1 MNFRIF
7 LTGFMGSGK
16 SYTGRRLSEALGIP
30 FIDLDHWIEDQ
41 EGQSIQAIFEKSG
54 EAAFRQIEREA
65 LHQMIAYEQ
74 AVIACGGG
82 APCFF
87 DNMEWMNR
95 HGITVYLQTPVA
107 ELCRRLLP
115 EMAHRPLLKGLNE
128 HTLPAFIGE
137 KLALRE
143 PYYLQS
149 QVVAPLPGALEEM
162 LLALKEQMVT
172 GY

>member
-30 FIDLDHWIEDQ
+30 FVDLDTWIENQ
-41 EGQSIQAIFEKSG
+41 EGQSIQTIFEKSG

-65 LHQMIAYEQ
+65 LHQMIEYGQ

-95 HGITVYLQTPVA
+95 HGITVYLQTPVD

-115 EMAHRPLLKGLNE
+115 EMAHRPLLKGLDE
-128 HTLPAFIGE
+128 QTLPGYIGD

-162 LLALKEQMVT
+162 LVALMRQMVT

>member
-1 MNFRIF
+1 
-7 LTGFMGSGK
+7 
-16 SYTGRRLSEALGIP
+16 
-30 FIDLDHWIEDQ
+30 
-41 EGQSIQAIFEKSG
+41 
-54 EAAFRQIEREA
+54 
-65 LHQMIAYEQ
+65 MIAYEQ

-82 APCFF
+82 TPCFF

>member
-16 SYTGRRLSEALGIP
+16 SHFGRRLSEALGIP

-41 EGQSIQAIFEKSG
+41 EGKSVQAIFQNSG
-54 EAAFRQIEREA
+54 EAAFREIEREA
-65 LHQMIAYEQ
+65 LHQMIEYGQ

-95 HGITVYLQTPVA
+95 HGITVYLQTSVD

-115 EMAHRPLLKGLNE
+115 EMAHRPLLKGLDE
-128 HTLPAFIGE
+128 QTLPGFIEE

-143 PYYLQS
+143 PFYLQS
-149 QVVAPLPGALEEM
+149 QVVATLPGALEDM
-162 LLALKEQMVT
+162 LVALKVQMVT
-172 GY
+172 G

>member
-1 MNFRIF
+1 MNLRIF

-30 FIDLDHWIEDQ
+30 FVDLDNWIETQ
-41 EGQSIQAIFEKSG
+41 EGQSIQAIFNASG
-54 EAAFRQIEREA
+54 EAAFREIEREA
-65 LHQMIAYEQ
+65 LHQMIEYGQ

-95 HGITVYLQTPVA
+95 HGITVYLQTPVDD
-107 ELCRRLLP
+107 LCRRLLP
-115 EMAHRPLLKGLNE
+115 EMAHRPLLKGLDE
-128 HTLPAFIGE
+128 QALPGFIGE

-149 QVVAPLPGALEEM
+149 QVVATLPGALEEM
-162 LLALKEQMVT
+162 LVALKAQMVT

>member
-95 HGITVYLQTPVA
+95 HGITV
-107 ELCRRLLP
+107 
-115 EMAHRPLLKGLNE
+115 
-128 HTLPAFIGE
+128 
-137 KLALRE
+137 
-143 PYYLQS
+143 
-149 QVVAPLPGALEEM
+149 
-162 LLALKEQMVT
+162 
-172 GY
+172 

>member
-1 MNFRIF
+1 
-7 LTGFMGSGK
+7 MGSGK
-16 SYTGRRLSEALGIP
+16 SHTGRRLSEVLGIP

-41 EGQSIQAIFEKSG
+41 EGQSVQTIFQKSG
-54 EAAFRQIEREA
+54 EAAFREIEREA

-82 APCFF
+82 TPCFF

-95 HGITVYLQTPVA
+95 HGITVYLQTSVA

-128 HTLPAFIGE
+128 QTLLSFIE
-137 KLALRE
+137 ERLALRE
-143 PYYLQS
+143 AYYFQA
-149 QVVAPLPGALEEM
+149 QVIATLPGALEEM
-162 LLALKEQMVT
+162 LLELKRQSSPLTPEGGTRMP
-172 GY
+172 

>member
-1 MNFRIF
+1 LNFRIF
-7 LTGFMGSGK
+7 LTGFMGCGK
-16 SYTGRRLSEALGIP
+16 SHTGRRLSEALNVP
-30 FIDLDHWIEDQ
+30 FVDLDNWIENQ
-41 EGQSIQAIFEKSG
+41 EGQSIQAIFKTSG
-54 EAAFRQIEREA
+54 EAAFREIEREA
-65 LHQMIAYEQ
+65 LHQMIQYGQ

-95 HGITVYLQTPVA
+95 HGITIYLQTPVD

-128 HTLPAFIGE
+128 QTLSDFIGE

-149 QVVAPLPGALEEM
+149 QVVATLPGALEDM
-162 LLALKEQMVT
+162 LVALKRQAP
-172 GY
+172 